1 MNKKGKRILSLFV
14 FLATIISFLPVN
26 LAINEQKANAAV
38 TNSEITVTG
47 TDINSKLTPTAD
59 KVYTS
64 QSVEDS
70 FTITVPNK
78 VVSEDEIKP
87 GETGIIKQEI
97 ILVSINGVKLEGKT
111 LDQMNDTLN
120 EYLGCSIENSSEFQ
134 NGIGVKILSL
144 PLGVN
149 KIKYRI
155 KETTRARTEK
165 ITDKDTG
172 VITGGDLQAPK
183 ENYHPSQSES
193 EEITIQHAKTYVQS
207 KVESL
212 YFDSYIGTKTAYDDE
227 TGADETGNSENN
239 AAPFKFTAK
248 ADSDEDIPLS
258 YTFDVPDGTDTLNYR
273 MKFNGVSIT
282 DPLILRNGVRD
293 ENFTVENNELVGSL
307 SVLGQQ
313 DLITIKMN
321 DSSSDT
327 IAKTYAIEIKYNY
340 LSSDNDYTLREA
352 GITKYNYNDSEEVKA
367 YIGKHFTKSTEEKD
381 KEILTYKGKIY
392 IDPAAGMIAME
403 PKLGRTDSKNA
414 FRISNHYDNGSIAYS
429 KLINGKQYVE
439 FDKGQ
444 SNELWLDIY
453 EGKDGSVV
461 DTNRILAR
469 YKLEVVILDS
479 GDGSSTI
486 DLSFDDSTHNA
497 YLTQPGRDT
506 KIPFDSDR
514 RTYDLYSKDKVDI
527 TLKSPDTNKNEYI
540 KVWFGN
546 DINSDNVTEAA
557 ESVSNIGGYDSNGK
571 FVRDSKLTVDVG
583 SYKKMVVQAYYD
595 EIEYQTDSSG
605 NIETDSSGQ
614 KIIKSIKASP
624 IGYKYIFYIK
634 KNITDDE
641 DTNKPDSNNA
651 SLKNIK
657 VEDGKLKDTD
667 GNTGF
672 LSDKYSYTVTVPKEN
687 KSAKITATSEE
698 EIYEMTATIG
708 ESDDKYDM
716 KSGEAV
722 ELPLN
727 ESGKTTVK
735 ISVTATDKTT
745 KKTYTI
751 VINNDT
757 RSSDAE
763 LANIIVD
770 PGTYDFDPD
779 NDTTKVYVDL
789 KTTKVSIT
797 PIPKNDNSKVYVDG
811 DRYTTKAISISLRG
825 SQETEVDI
833 EVVSEDGSDS
843 NTYTLKIIRTD
854 DDIKD
859 DDEEDD
865 EDEEDIFYDEYND
878 CWVDT
883 SKYEEWGK
891 IKGKDVYF
899 DKNGRQV
906 KDSWITVGKYGDY
919 KYYYLNSK
927 GYKQTG
933 WITDSTGKKYYLDP
947 ITGEKKS
954 GWIYQEGSW
963 YYLDESGTMHTGLLY
978 DKKDQGW
985 QYFLPSGQMVS
996 NTSMAINGK
1005 VYNFGIDGKIF

>member
-14 FLATIISFLPVN
+14 FLATIISFLPIN
-26 LAINEQKANAAV
+26 LAINEEKANAAV
-38 TNSEITVTG
+38 ENSQITVTG
-47 TDINSKLTPTAD
+47 KNINNKLTPTAD

-78 VVSEDEIKP
+78 VVDSAEIKP
-87 GETGIIKQEI
+87 GKTGIIKQEI
-97 ILVSINGVKLEGKT
+97 IIVSIDGVNVEGKT
-111 LDQMNDTLN
+111 LDQMNDILD
-120 EYLGCSIENSSEFQ
+120 EYLGSSIDNGSVFQ
-134 NGIGVKILSL
+134 NGIGVKIKAL

-149 KIKYRI
+149 KIEYRI
-155 KETTRARTEK
+155 KETTQARTEK
-165 ITDKDTG
+165 VTDKDTG
-172 VITGGDLQAPK
+172 ITTGGDLQTPK
-183 ENYHPSQSES
+183 ENYYPSQSEA

-207 KVESL
+207 KVDSL
-212 YFDSYIGTKTAYDDE
+212 YFDSYIGTKKAYDDE
-227 TGADETGNSENN
+227 VGADETGNSENN

-248 ADSDEDIPLS
+248 AESDTDIPLS

-282 DPLILRNGVRD
+282 DPLVLRNGVKD
-293 ENFTVENNELVGSL
+293 ENFTVDNNELVGSL

-321 DSSSDT
+321 DSSAET
-327 IAKTYAIEIKYNY
+327 ISKAYAIEIKYNY

-367 YIGKHFTKSTEEKD
+367 YIGKHFTRSTDTKD

-392 IDPAAGMIAME
+392 IDQAAGMIAME

-414 FRISNHYDNGSIAYS
+414 FKISNHYGNGNIENS
-429 KLINGKQYVE
+429 KLINGKQYVD
-439 FDKGQ
+439 FNKG
-444 SNELWLDIY
+444 SENELWLDIY

-461 DTNRILAR
+461 DSNNILAR
-469 YKLEVVILDS
+469 YKLEVIILDS
-479 GDGSSTI
+479 GDGSSDI
-486 DLSFDDSTHNA
+486 DLSFDDSTHNS
-497 YLTQPGRDT
+497 YLTQPGRDV
-506 KIPFDSDR
+506 KIPFDADR

-527 TLKSPDTNKNEYI
+527 TLKSPNTNKNEYI

-557 ESVSNIGGYDSNGK
+557 ESIANIDKNN
-571 FVRDSKLTVDVG
+571 VLTVDVG
-583 SYKKMVVQAYYD
+583 NYKKMVVQAYYD
-595 EIEYQTDSSG
+595 KIEYQVGQDG

-614 KIIKSIKASP
+614 KIIKSIKSSP

-634 KNITDDE
+634 KNISDDE
-641 DTNKPDSNNA
+641 DQNNPDSNNA
-651 SLKNIK
+651 ALKNIK

-672 LSDKYSYTVTVPKEN
+672 SSDKYSYTVTIPKEN

-698 EIYEMTATIG
+698 KVYEMTATIG

-716 KSGEAV
+716 KSGEAI

-751 VINNDT
+751 IINNDT
-757 RSSDAE
+757 RSSEAE
-763 LANIIVD
+763 LANVIVD
-770 PGTYDFDPD
+770 PGTYDFAPD
-779 NDTTKVYVDL
+779 EDTTKVYVDL

-797 PIPKNDNSKVYVDG
+797 PIPKNDNAKVYVDG
-811 DRYTTKAISISLRG
+811 DRYTNKAISVSLKG

-854 DDIKD
+854 EDIEDED
-859 DDEEDD
+859 DDDD
-865 EDEEDIFYDEYND
+865 DVSDIFYDEYNE
-878 CWVDT
+878 CWVDL

-919 KYYYLNSK
+919 KYYYLDAK
-927 GYKQTG
+927 GYKQSG
-933 WITDSTGKKYYLDP
+933 WVTDSTGKRYYLDP
-947 ITGEKKS
+947 VTGERKS
-954 GWIYQEGSW
+954 GYIFQDGKW
-963 YYLDESGTMHTGLLY
+963 YYLDESGTMHTGWLY
-978 DKKDQGW
+978 DKKDNGW
-985 QYFLPSGQMVS
+985 QYFLPSGQMVT
-996 NTSMAINGK
+996 NTSMSINGK